1 MSKTTLQ
8 QLTDFG
14 QSAWLDYIDRPLLE
28 TGKLQK
34 LIDQGLRGMTSN
46 PSIFNQA
53 ISNSADYD
61 KKIAQ
66 LKAAGKSTF
75 EIYDELTIKDIQD
88 ACAIFAPV
96 FESTNKL
103 DGYVSL
109 EINPQIANNAEASIR
124 EGKRLFIRV
133 DRPNVMIKVPATEA
147 GFPVIEE
154 LIASEMNVNVTLIF
168 SPEQYAKTV
177 EAYFRGLKRLEEV
190 GGEISEVRSVA
201 SVFVSRVDTLI
212 DKLLSDK
219 INQTMDDP
227 TKLLL
232 QSLKGKAAVAN
243 SKVIFEKYKEL
254 FEGEEFKAFAKNK
267 ANVQRV
273 LWGSTSTKNPEYS
286 DIKYVTELIA
296 APTVNTI
303 PEATLYAF
311 LDHGQVKEALTGK
324 LADARSLFDQLRG
337 QGIDIDAVCARL
349 LTEGVAAFDKAFV
362 ALSEAIDKKA
372 AQLAAQ

>member
-1 MSKTTLQ
+1 MSKTTLH
-8 QLTDFG
+8 QLSDLG

-34 LIDQGLRGMTSN
+34 LIVQGLAGMTSN
-46 PSIFNQA
+46 PSIFNAA

-88 ACAIFAPV
+88 ACDIFKPTFDA
-96 FESTNKL
+96 TDRL

-109 EINPQIANNAEASIR
+109 EINPQIANNSEASII

-168 SPEQYAKTV
+168 SLEQYVKTA
-177 EAYFRGLKRLEEV
+177 EAYMRGLKRLDECD
-190 GGEISEVRSVA
+190 GDMDEVRSVA
-201 SVFVSRVDTLI
+201 SVFVSRVDTMI
-212 DKLLSDK
+212 DTMLTDK
-219 INQTMDDP
+219 S
-227 TKLLL
+227 L
-232 QSLKGKAAVAN
+232 QGQAAVAN
-243 SKVIFEKYKEL
+243 CKIIYEKFKEL
-254 FEGEEFKAFAKNK
+254 FSSKEFKLLAQGG
-267 ANVQRV
+267 ANIQRV
-273 LWGSTSTKNPEYS
+273 LWGSTSTKNPDYS
-286 DIKYVTELIA
+286 DIKYVSELIVKD
-296 APTVNTI
+296 TVNTI
-303 PEATLYAF
+303 PEPTLNAF
-311 LDHGQVKEALTGK
+311 LDHGKTAEALTGSVD
-324 LADARSLFDQLRG
+324 DAKDFLEQLKG
-337 QGIDIDAVCARL
+337 HGIDIDSVCAKL
-349 LTEGVAAFDKAFV
+349 LSEGVVAFDKAFV

-372 AQLAAQ
+372 AQLAAK